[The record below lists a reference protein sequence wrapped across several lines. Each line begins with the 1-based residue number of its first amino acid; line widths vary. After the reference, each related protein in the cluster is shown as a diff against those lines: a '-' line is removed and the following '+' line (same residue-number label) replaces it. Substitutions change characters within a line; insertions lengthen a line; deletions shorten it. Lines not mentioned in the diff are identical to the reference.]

1 MQFPVNFDGDLI
13 TIYDIDLDGNTTLI
27 SRLSVSDAGPK
38 SQYSYSN
45 WEKKII
51 SSSSSKM
58 RVEFKSD
65 EIVER
70 TGFFLSIHFTPF
82 QNDMCQSCLDMEQK
96 TLKSPNYPKSYG
108 SNVTCNWII
117 TAQHGV
123 YITLELQEFNVKY
136 FVLIV
141 KNLLALNTSGNEF
154 PYVNCYIFKLNVYKI
169 PTIIKNFLL

>member
-1 MQFPVNFDGDLI
+1 MQFPGNYDGDLI

-27 SRLSVSDAGPK
+27 SRLSGSDAGPK

-65 EIVER
+65 ETKEY
-70 TGFFLSIHFTPF
+70 TGFSLSIQFTPF
-82 QNDMCQSCLDMEQK
+82 QNDLCQSCLDMDQE

-108 SNVTCNWII
+108 NNVTCNWII
-117 TAQHGV
+117 TAQHGFH
-123 YITLELQEFNVKY
+123 ITLELEEFNVN
-136 FVLIV
+136 FVL
-141 KNLLALNTSGNEF
+141 L
-154 PYVNCYIFKLNVYKI
+154 
-169 PTIIKNFLL
+169 